1 MKISIINA
9 DGTTTYIDHM
19 TPVATTEDFSESLN
33 SATEALND
41 AQATSNSAAT
51 MNATDSASVVTSTT
65 ASVPADL
72 MSIFQEAAQTYGVDV
87 NLLTAIA
94 RQESNFTATATS
106 SSGAMGIMQLMPATA
121 QGLGVN
127 DAYNPYENIM
137 GGAKYISQ
145 LLSRY
150 NGDISLALA
159 AYNAGS
165 GNVAK
170 YGGIPP
176 FAETQNYVSK
186 VLGYY
191 QDSTANGTVT
201 GSNHATST
209 GTVTANNASA
219 TNSSRLSET
228 ERQNIYRQMLSL
240 TNQLILDRLE
250 SS

>member
-9 DGTTTYIDHM
+9 DGTTTYVDHM
-19 TPVATTEDFSESLN
+19 TPVATTEDFSESLS
-33 SATEALND
+33 SAAEALND
-41 AQATSNSAAT
+41 AQATSNSAAVT
-51 MNATDSASVVTSTT
+51 NATGSAATVTSTT
-65 ASVPADL
+65 ASVPTDL

-94 RQESNFTATATS
+94 RQESNFTASATS

-150 NGDISLALA
+150 NGDVSLALA

-186 VLGYY
+186 ILGYY
-191 QDSTANGTVT
+191 QDSTVT
-201 GSNHATST
+201 GSNTAAAS
-209 GTVTANNASA
+209 GTVTANNAMTA
-219 TNSSRLSET
+219 NSNRLSEA

-250 SS
+250 S

>member
-9 DGTTTYIDHM
+9 DGTTTYVDHM
-19 TPVATTEDFSESLN
+19 TPVTTTEDFSESLN
-33 SATEALND
+33 NATEALND

-51 MNATDSASVVTSTT
+51 MNATGSASVVTSTT

-209 GTVTANNASA
+209 GTVTANNAMTA
-219 TNSSRLSET
+219 NSNRLSEA

-250 SS
+250 S

>member
-1 MKISIINA
+1 MKISIING
-9 DGTTTYIDHM
+9 DGTTTYVENM
-19 TPVATTEDFSESLN
+19 TPVTSLEEFSDSLT
-33 SATEALND
+33 SATQALND
-41 AQATSNSAAT
+41 SQTET
-51 MNATDSASVVTSTT
+51 NATFAGTSLT
-65 ASVPADL
+65 VPTDL
-72 MSIFQEAAQTYGVDV
+72 MSIFEEAADTYGVDV

-94 RQESNFTATATS
+94 KQESNFTADTTS

-121 QGLGVN
+121 QGLGVS
-127 DAYNPYENIM
+127 DAYDPYQNIM
-137 GGAKYISQ
+137 GGAKYIGQ

-150 NGDISLALA
+150 DGDVSLALA

-191 QDSTANGTVT
+191 QNGVDIP
-201 GSNHATST
+201 SQTSS
-209 GTVTANNASA
+209 AQASA
-219 TNSSRLSET
+219 TDTEGLSAD

-240 TNQLILDRLE
+240 TNQLILDKLE
-250 SS
+250 A

>member
-1 MKISIINA
+1 MKISIINV

-19 TPVATTEDFSESLN
+19 TPVTTTEDFSESLN
-33 SATEALND
+33 NATEALND
-41 AQATSNSAAT
+41 AQATNNSVAA
-51 MNATDSASVVTSTT
+51 MNASGSVAAATSTT

-94 RQESNFTATATS
+94 RQESNFTASATS

-150 NGDISLALA
+150 NGDVSLALA

-191 QDSTANGTVT
+191 QDSTVT
-201 GSNHATST
+201 GSNTAAAS
-209 GTVTANNASA
+209 GTATANNTTAA
-219 TNSSRLSET
+219 NSNRLSEA

-250 SS
+250 S